1 MAVVSILPFAEFAP
15 DLNIQFSVEQL
26 REEIETLRGQVEDEQ
41 GNGDMLQR
49 GLFRNFLILFKLKFG
64 ALARY

>member
-1 MAVVSILPFAEFAP
+1 MGLNREDAP
-15 DLNIQFSVEQL
+15 GVKLNIKFSVEQL

-49 GLFRNFLILFKLKFG
+49 GLFRNLFNIL
-64 ALARY
+64 RVS